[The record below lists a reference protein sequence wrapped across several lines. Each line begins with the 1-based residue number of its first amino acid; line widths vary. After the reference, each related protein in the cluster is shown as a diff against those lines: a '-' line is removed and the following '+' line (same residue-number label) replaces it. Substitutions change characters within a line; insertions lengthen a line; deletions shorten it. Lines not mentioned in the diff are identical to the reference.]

1 LIPLEPSF
9 DDTGKLLYV
18 LLLSMPGLTGVE
30 LDPLLLLPLLDVV
43 LIMAVRSSDE
53 LVGVPL

>member
-1 LIPLEPSF
+1 
-9 DDTGKLLYV
+9 
-18 LLLSMPGLTGVE
+18 MPGLTGVE

-53 LVGVPL
+53 LVGVPLGDILLAQ